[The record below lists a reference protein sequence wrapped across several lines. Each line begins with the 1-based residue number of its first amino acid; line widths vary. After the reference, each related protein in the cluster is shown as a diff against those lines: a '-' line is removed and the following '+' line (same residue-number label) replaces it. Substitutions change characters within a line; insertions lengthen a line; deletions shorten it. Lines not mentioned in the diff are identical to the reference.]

1 MNKKIY
7 KLNKKSSARHI
18 FYDCKLTTGKD
29 TPLWEMVVRNWNFEG
44 FVKSS
49 ASVEE
54 H

>member
-29 TPLWEMVVRNWNFEG
+29 TPLWEMVVIGKHFEG
-44 FVKSS
+44 FVKGR